1 MNASLEDKAT
11 KGSELKNQVENLQWE
26 VNKLLSYND
35 KLVNHIQDLIEKY
48 RRIQQMYA
56 SEGPGSKK
64 EKKLEISDSEVS
76 NLKKEIEEVREQASN
91 RLNELEKLH
100 KTQRETLKELEK
112 LRIDIRQ
119 LPESVIVETTEY
131 KCLQSKFSV
140 IYNDTLQLR
149 ANLDETR
156 NQLFTMRTNHLK
168 HIEHMEVKSS
178 LRNYKCPIFIM

>member
-1 MNASLEDKAT
+1 MTEKLSDQETNGIEV
-11 KGSELKNQVENLQWE
+11 KNQVEDLQWE

-48 RRIQQMYA
+48 RRLQQMYG

-64 EKKLEISDSEVS
+64 EKKVEISDSEVS
-76 NLKKEIEEVREQASN
+76 NLRREIEELREQASN

-119 LPESVIVETTEY
+119 LPESVIVETAEY

-149 ANLDETR
+149 ATLDETR

-168 HIEHMEVKSS
+168 HIEQMEVRLHST
-178 LRNYKCPIFIM
+178 NN